1 MGGPGQTV
9 GGPGQT
15 VGGPG
20 QTVGGPGQTVGGPF
34 PKNLFIRKSNETIFS
49 FYTCRIDPKID

>member
-1 MGGPGQTV
+1 M
-9 GGPGQT
+9 
-15 VGGPG
+15 GGPG